1 MGMFSDMVTIGHSG
15 HSKAWPVPGNESKW
29 YSDAPST
36 LTHALV
42 ITGHYFKKFTFFSKF
57 DL

>member
-1 MGMFSDMVTIGHSG
+1 MFSDMVTIGHSG